1 MLSQLPQ
8 INHPDLLSQEIPFAD
23 AAIYR
28 LNDSEA
34 LVQSVD
40 FFTPVVDDPY
50 KYGQIAAANALS
62 DLFAV
67 GARPLTALNLV
78 SFPID
83 CLESDILV
91 KILQGGA
98 ERVHA
103 AGAVIA
109 GGHSIED
116 DEPKYGLSV
125 TGLVDPSKM
134 VTTCGCQPGDQLY
147 LTKPLGTGLLTTALK
162 GEILTEADIVE
173 AIDGMVTLNQTAAE
187 VMLAVGVSA
196 CTDITGFGLIGH
208 ASEMAQASG
217 VGLKIF
223 INDLPAYPQALEM
236 AEMGLVPAGSH
247 RNRDFYSPC
256 LDGHER
262 CDPLYLDL
270 LSDAQ
275 TSGGL
280 LIAVAKEKAEL
291 LEQRLVDQYVPVH
304 RVGEVISGSSGRL
317 LLEV

>member
-1 MLSQLPQ
+1 M
-8 INHPDLLSQEIPFAD
+8 
-23 AAIYR
+23 
-28 LNDSEA
+28 
-34 LVQSVD
+34 QSVD

-67 GARPLTALNLV
+67 GARPLTALNIV

-83 CLESDILV
+83 CVDTDILV

-103 AGAVIA
+103 AGAVVA

-116 DEPKYGLSV
+116 NEPKYGLSV
-125 TGLVDPSKM
+125 TGLVNPGKM
-134 VTTCGCQPGDQLY
+134 VTACGCCPGDQLY
-147 LTKPLGTGLLTTALK
+147 LTKPLGAGLLTTALK

-173 AIDGMVTLNQTAAE
+173 AIDGMVTLNQAAAE

-247 RNRDFYSPC
+247 RNRDFYLPC
-256 LDGHER
+256 LDGHEH
-262 CDPLYLDL
+262 CDPLLLDL

-280 LIAVAKEKAEL
+280 LIAVAKDKAEI
-291 LEQRLVDQYVPVH
+291 LEQRLTERAVPVY
-304 RVGEVISGSSGRL
+304 RVGEVIAGSSGRL

>member
-1 MLSQLPQ
+1 M
-8 INHPDLLSQEIPFAD
+8 
-23 AAIYR
+23 
-28 LNDSEA
+28 
-34 LVQSVD
+34 
-40 FFTPVVDDPY
+40 VDDPY
-50 KYGQIAAANALS
+50 KYGQIAAANSLS

-78 SFPID
+78 SFPIG
-83 CLESDILV
+83 CLETDILV

-125 TGLVDPSKM
+125 TGLVDPHKM
-134 VTTCGCQPGDQLY
+134 VTTCGCRPGDQLF

-162 GEILTEADIVE
+162 GEILSEADVSE
-173 AIDGMVTLNQTAAE
+173 AIAGMVMLNQAAAE
-187 VMLAVGVSA
+187 VMLTVGVSA

-208 ASEMAQASG
+208 ASELAEASG
-217 VGLKIF
+217 VGIRVF
-223 INDLPAYPQALEM
+223 IKDLPAYPQAFEM

-247 RNRDFYSPC
+247 RNRDFYFPR
-256 LDGHER
+256 LDGHEN
-262 CDPLYLDL
+262 CDPLFIDL

-280 LIAVAKEKAEL
+280 LIAVAKEKTEM
-291 LEQRLVDQYVPVH
+291 LVQQLTERDVPAY
-304 RVGEVISGSSGRL
+304 RIGEVVSGSSGRL
-317 LLEV
+317 LLEAR

>member
-1 MLSQLPQ
+1 M
-8 INHPDLLSQEIPFAD
+8 SQEIPFAD

-50 KYGQIAAANALS
+50 QYGQIAAANALS

-78 SFPID
+78 SFPVG
-83 CLESDILV
+83 CLEADVLI

-103 AGAVIA
+103 AGAVVA

-125 TGLVDPSKM
+125 TGIVDPRKM
-134 VTTCGCQPGDQLY
+134 VTTCGCRPGDQIY

-162 GEILTEADIVE
+162 GELLAEADMSV
-173 AIDGMVTLNQTAAE
+173 AIEGMATLNRAAAE
-187 VMLAVGVSA
+187 VMMAVGVSA

-217 VGLKIF
+217 VGIKIF
-223 INDLPAYPQALEM
+223 IHDLPAYPRALEM

-247 RNRDFYSPC
+247 RNRDFYFHC
-256 LDGHER
+256 LDGHEH
-262 CDPLYLDL
+262 CDPLSIDL

-280 LIAVAKEKAEL
+280 LIAVVREKAQL
-291 LEQRLVDQYVPVH
+291 LEQSLVERSVPVH
-304 RVGEVISGSSGRL
+304 LVGEVVSGSSGRL
-317 LLEV
+317 LLEG

>member
-50 KYGQIAAANALS
+50 TYGQIAAANALS

-67 GARPLTALNLV
+67 GARPLTALNIV

-83 CLESDILV
+83 CLEADILV

-103 AGAVIA
+103 AGAVVA

-116 DEPKYGLSV
+116 EEPKYGLSV
-125 TGLVDPSKM
+125 TGLVDPGKM

-162 GEILTEADIVE
+162 GEVLTETDISE
-173 AIDGMVTLNQTAAE
+173 AIDGMVMLNQAAAA
-187 VMLAVGVSA
+187 VMLEVGVSA
-196 CTDITGFGLIGH
+196 CTDITGFGLLGH
-208 ASEMAQASG
+208 AAELAQASR
-217 VGLKIF
+217 VGIKIAVT
-223 INDLPAYPQALEM
+223 DLPAYPQALAM
-236 AEMGLVPAGSH
+236 AEMGLVPVGSH
-247 RNRDFYSPC
+247 RNRDFYSPR
-256 LDGHER
+256 LDGHEN

-270 LSDAQ
+270 LSDPQ

-280 LIAVAKEKAEL
+280 LIAVAKEKAEI
-291 LEQRLVDQYVPVH
+291 LEQRLTERAVPAY
-304 RVGEVISGSSGRL
+304 RIGEVIAGPSGRL

>member
-1 MLSQLPQ
+1 M
-8 INHPDLLSQEIPFAD
+8 LSQEIPFAD

-50 KYGQIAAANALS
+50 LYGQIAAANALS

-67 GARPLTALNLV
+67 GARPLTALNIA
-78 SFPID
+78 SFPIG
-83 CLESDILV
+83 CLDADILV

-103 AGAVIA
+103 AGAVVA

-125 TGLVDPSKM
+125 TGLVDPRKM
-134 VTTCGCQPGDQLY
+134 VTTCGCQIGDQLY
-147 LTKPLGTGLLTTALK
+147 LTKPLGTGLLTTALR
-162 GEILTEADIVE
+162 GEILTEADIAD
-173 AIDGMVTLNQTAAE
+173 AIEGMVMLNKAAAE
-187 VMLAVGVSA
+187 VMLKVGVSA

-208 ASEMAQASG
+208 ASEMADASG
-217 VGLKIF
+217 VRLKIF
-223 INDLPAYPQALEM
+223 INELPAYSQALDM

-247 RNRDFYSPC
+247 RNRDFYSSH
-256 LDGHER
+256 LDGHEN
-262 CDPLYLDL
+262 CDPLLLDL

-280 LIAVAKEKAEL
+280 LISVAQDKVDEF
-291 LEQRLVDQYVPVH
+291 EQQLMAASLPVY
-304 RVGEVISGSSGRL
+304 RVGEVISGAGGRL
-317 LLEV
+317 LLR

>member
-1 MLSQLPQ
+1 MSQLPHV
-8 INHPDLLSQEIPFAD
+8 NHPDLLSQEIPFAD

-40 FFTPVVDDPY
+40 FFTPVVDDAY
-50 KYGQIAAANALS
+50 RYGQIAAANALS

-67 GARPLTALNLV
+67 GARPLTALNMV
-78 SFPID
+78 SFPVG
-83 CLESDILV
+83 CLEADVLI

-103 AGAVIA
+103 AGAVVA

-125 TGLVDPSKM
+125 TGLVNPETM
-134 VTTCGCQPGDQLY
+134 VTTCGCRPGDQLY

-162 GEILTEADIVE
+162 GEMLTEIDISE
-173 AIDGMVTLNQTAAE
+173 AIDGMTMLNKAAAE

-208 ASEMAQASG
+208 ASEMAQASEIS
-217 VGLKIF
+217 LKLF
-223 INDLPAYPQALEM
+223 VSDLPAYPHAREM

-247 RNRDFYSPC
+247 RNRDFYFPW
-256 LDGHER
+256 LDGHEN
-262 CDPLYLDL
+262 CDPISLDL

-280 LIAVAKEKAEL
+280 LIAVAKEKAVL
-291 LEQRLVDQYVPVH
+291 LEKALAEQSVPVH
-304 RVGEVISGSSGRL
+304 LVGEVVSGAPGRL
-317 LLEV
+317 VLEP